1 MDSTRRL
8 FIEVFDKDM
17 QPRGRVGQFE
27 SASFTDGWLRA
38 GFGQFTVRMND
49 PIATELVADGAR
61 VRVTVLGRGQEYP
74 FLGGESAFFLSGYV
88 SGDDFGLTQSDTL
101 TVTVKSDWYMLDT
114 PAYVSPLGNV
124 KAASLSDYAQSRL
137 LPGSPAPAAGRA
149 DYLSGYFQFTLSV
162 GGNASEYMREIMDL
176 NVRYRVNSRFP
187 GRVGYAAGT
196 VASPD
201 VTSVLPLVRNGTVA
215 EYVAAVGEA
224 GDTGVTFGHTV
235 YGGDPYIVWEF
246 FKPRRWEPLFTPE
259 SGVIKSGRVTRSA
272 AGVTDVLVGGPGEA
286 ASRAFRQFVDLPLSQ
301 GIGRIH
307 ETFRDATGAPT
318 DWDDTIAQALR
329 VAMYY
334 HLQSANGAARIAE
347 FENALQKAA
356 QIVMEENGETL
367 GVDLELAET
376 EGFRW
381 SPNGGFQTG
390 DVIKFA
396 PSQQTALRDLRF
408 EQRIVAT
415 TISQSATEGFRVTP
429 QLGEYA
435 GSPARQLAKQIR
447 TIAAAVNRQARDK

>member
-38 GFGQFTVRMND
+38 GFGQFTVRMDD

-74 FLGGESAFFLSGYV
+74 FLGGESTFLLSGYV

-114 PAYVSPLGNV
+114 PAYVRPSGNV
-124 KAASLSDYAQSRL
+124 KASDLSDWAQSAPI
-137 LPGSPAPAAGRA
+137 PGSFGPPSPGRI
-149 DYLSGYFQFTLSV
+149 DFLSGYWQSPQPE
-162 GGNASEYMREIMDL
+162 GNASEYMARLYDS
-176 NVRYRVNSRFP
+176 NVRERVNARFP
-187 GRVGYAAGT
+187 SRAGT
-196 VASPD
+196 TAARVVSPN
-201 VTSVLPLVRNGTVA
+201 VNPVLPLMRFGSVA
-215 EYVAAVGEA
+215 DYISVIGEA
-224 GDTGVTFGHTV
+224 GDTGMQIGHSV
-235 YGGDPYIVWEF
+235 YGGDPYIGIDF

-259 SGVIKSGRVTRSA
+259 SGVIQGGRVSRKA

-286 ASRAFRQFVDLPLSQ
+286 AARAFRQFADVPLSQ
-301 GIGRIH
+301 RIGRIH

-318 DWDDTIAQALR
+318 DWDETIAEINR
-329 VAMYY
+329 VAMYF
-334 HLQSANGAARIAE
+334 HLQAANGDARIAE

-356 QIVMEENGETL
+356 QIVLDENTETI
-367 GVDLELAET
+367 GVDMQLSET

-381 SPNGGFQTG
+381 SADGGFQTG

-415 TISQSATEGFRVTP
+415 TISQSATEGLRVTP

-435 GSPARQLAKQIR
+435 GTPARQLAKQVR
-447 TIAAAVNRQARDK
+447 TIAAAVNRQAREK